1 MGRERERK
9 RGSGTQSNE
18 GGNKAVKVTE
28 GKLIGSG
35 LNIAIIASRFND
47 IVTSRLIEG
56 AKDTL
61 IRHDVSPNAIDIYW
75 VPGAWELPLI
85 AEEVVLTGKYD
96 AVIALGAVIR
106 GDTPHFDYVAAESS
120 KGLASV
126 GLKHRV
132 PVLFGVLTCD
142 TLEQALLRSGSKA
155 GNKGSDCALGA
166 IEMANLLRAVRK
178 TTSTEGN

>member
-1 MGRERERK
+1 MK
-9 RGSGTQSNE
+9 I
-18 GGNKAVKVTE
+18 TE
-28 GKLIGSG
+28 GKLIGTG
-35 LNIAIIASRFND
+35 LNIAIVASRFNEL
-47 IVTSRLIEG
+47 VTSRLIEG

-61 IRHDVSPNAIDIYW
+61 MRHDVSGSSIDIYW

-85 AEEVVLTGKYD
+85 AKEIALTGKYD
-96 AVIALGAVIR
+96 AIIALGAVIR

-126 GLKHRV
+126 GLEHRV

-142 TLEQALLRSGSKA
+142 TLEQALIRSGSKA

-166 IEMANLLRAVRK
+166 IEMANLLKNIRRQNNSQETGEK
-178 TTSTEGN
+178 TYNA

>member
-1 MGRERERK
+1 MK
-9 RGSGTQSNE
+9 I
-18 GGNKAVKVTE
+18 TE
-28 GKLIGSG
+28 GKLIGTG
-35 LNIAIIASRFND
+35 LKVAIVASRFNEL
-47 IVTSRLIEG
+47 VTSRLIEG

-61 IRHDVSPNAIDIYW
+61 MRHDVSGNSIDIYW

-85 AEEVVLTGKYD
+85 AKEVALTGKYD
-96 AVIALGAVIR
+96 AIIALGAVIR

-126 GLKHRV
+126 GLEHRV

-142 TLEQALLRSGSKA
+142 TLEQALIRAGSKA

-166 IEMANLLRAVRK
+166 IEMANLLKNVRK
-178 TTSTEGN
+178 DITTEERNEKTYNA

>member
-1 MGRERERK
+1 MK
-9 RGSGTQSNE
+9 I
-18 GGNKAVKVTE
+18 TE
-28 GKLIGSG
+28 GKLIGTG
-35 LNIAIIASRFND
+35 LNIAIIASRFNEL
-47 IVTSRLIEG
+47 VTSRLIEG

-61 IRHDVSPNAIDIYW
+61 MRHDVSGSSIDIYW

-85 AEEVVLTGKYD
+85 AKEIALTGKYD
-96 AVIALGAVIR
+96 AIIALGAVIR

-126 GLKHRV
+126 GLEHRV

-142 TLEQALLRSGSKA
+142 TLEQALIRSGSKA

-166 IEMANLLRAVRK
+166 IEMANLLKNIRRQNNSQETGEK
-178 TTSTEGN
+178 TYNA

>member
-1 MGRERERK
+1 M
-9 RGSGTQSNE
+9 
-18 GGNKAVKVTE
+18 KVTE
-28 GKLIGSG
+28 GKLIGTG
-35 LNIAIIASRFND
+35 LNVAIVASRFNEL
-47 IVTSRLIEG
+47 VTSRLIDG

-61 IRHDVSPNAIDIYW
+61 MRHDVSGNSIDIYW

-85 AEEVVLTGKYD
+85 AKEVALTGKYD
-96 AVIALGAVIR
+96 AIIALGAVIR

-126 GLKHRV
+126 GLEHRV

-142 TLEQALLRSGSKA
+142 TLEQALIRAGSKA

-166 IEMANLLRAVRK
+166 IEMANLLKNVRK
-178 TTSTEGN
+178 DITTEERNEKTYNA